1 MIKKLLEER
10 KFRKKYNAMKLVY
23 EDSLME
29 RDILRNEN
37 EILRG
42 EIKKLIRERNDLDG
56 RNTTKKI
63 SNNKGLNVA
72 NRSRKTSST
81 KDNGTSH
88 SVIKR
93 EKVSTTT
100 NKQTNSTNKNN

>member
-10 KFRKKYNAMKLVY
+10 RFRKKYNAMKLVY
-23 EDSLME
+23 EESLME

-56 RNTTKKI
+56 RNIKKEL
-63 SNNKGLNVA
+63 SNDKRLDGNNG
-72 NRSRKTSST
+72 NRQTSS
-81 KDNGTSH
+81 KNNNERSNRI
-88 SVIKR
+88 SK
-93 EKVSTTT
+93 EKKLSTT
-100 NKQTNSTNKNN
+100 